1 MKSAEE
7 AGFAATSDSALV
19 IANRI
24 AEVCQGERTVP
35 VYMALSMMIGH
46 MAAQPEVPDFEATMK
61 LVAEGALESFREER
75 QRIQIPPNSGSEG
88 AA

>member
-24 AEVCQGERTVP
+24 AEVCQGENTVP
-35 VYMALSMMIGH
+35 VYLALSMMIGH
-46 MAAQPEVPDFEATMK
+46 MAAQAESPDFEATMK
-61 LVAEGALESFREER
+61 LVADGALDSFRQER
-75 QRIQIPPNSGSEG
+75 QRRQVPPHALEG
-88 AA
+88 GAR